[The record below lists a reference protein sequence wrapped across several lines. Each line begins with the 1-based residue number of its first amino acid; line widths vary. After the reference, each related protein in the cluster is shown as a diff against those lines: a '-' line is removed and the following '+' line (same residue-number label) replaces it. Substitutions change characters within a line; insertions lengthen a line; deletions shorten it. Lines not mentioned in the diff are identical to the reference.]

1 MTVDTETAADDALA
15 DVEVEEPETT
25 DETADETADAEP
37 TEAPRRHRRAIPWV
51 RLLAFG
57 ALPGLALIVALGLG
71 YAKYE
76 QDSARAAQT
85 AAEQSVQ
92 AAKDSTVAIL
102 SYRPDTVDTELT
114 AAVDRLTGDFRDEY
128 TRLVTDVVAPGAKQQ
143 QISATAT
150 IPAAAS
156 VSATP
161 EHAVVLVLVDQ
172 ATSIGAAPPTT
183 SASSVRV
190 SLDKVGDRWLI
201 SQFEPV

>member
-1 MTVDTETAADDALA
+1 MTVDTQTATDDALA
-15 DVEVEEPETT
+15 DVDVEEPGTT
-25 DETADETADAEP
+25 DETADAEP
-37 TEAPRRHRRAIPWV
+37 TAAPRRHRRSIPWV

-57 ALPGLALIVALGLG
+57 ALPGLALIAALGLG
-71 YAKYE
+71 YVKW
-76 QDSARAAQT
+76 QHDSTRSERT

-156 VSATP
+156 VSATS

>member
-1 MTVDTETAADDALA
+1 MTVDTETLEHDDIADVAADDL
-15 DVEVEEPETT
+15 T
-25 DETADETADAEP
+25 DEATDDEAGPVAGP
-37 TEAPRRHRRAIPWV
+37 PRRRAIPWT

-57 ALPGLALIVALGLG
+57 VLPGLALTAALGLG
-71 YAKYE
+71 YVKW
-76 QDSARAAQT
+76 QHDSTRSERT

-128 TRLVTDVVAPGAKQQ
+128 TQLITDVVAPGAKQQ

-156 VSATP
+156 VSATADK
-161 EHAVVLVLVDQ
+161 AVVLVLVDQ
-172 ATSIGAAPPTT
+172 TTTVAADPPTT

-190 SLDKVGDRWLI
+190 TLDKVGDRWLI